1 MATRPVTLTNTPQL
15 ITAKA
20 AYIESQGGDFHFVF
34 SATTPASVTANH
46 KDRKLYVD
54 GSLGPLYA
62 WKSNTSQVL
71 LIVSEAV

>member
-1 MATRPVTLTNTPQL
+1 MATRLVNLTNTPQL
-15 ITAKA
+15 ITSKA

-46 KDRKLYVD
+46 KDHKLYVD

-62 WKSNTSQVL
+62 WKSNTSEVKL
-71 LIVSEAV
+71 AISEAI

>member
-20 AYIESQGGDFHFVF
+20 AYMESQGGDFHFVF
-34 SATTPASVTANH
+34 SATTPTDITANH
-46 KDRKLYVD
+46 KDHKLYTD
-54 GSLGPLYA
+54 GSLGALYA

>member
-1 MATRPVTLTNTPQL
+1 MATRPVTLTNVPQL

-20 AYIESQGGDFHFVF
+20 AYMESQGGDFHFVF
-34 SATTPASVTANH
+34 SATAPAGVTANH

-71 LIVSEAV
+71 LVISEAI

>member
-1 MATRPVTLTNTPQL
+1 MPTRPVTLTNTPQL

-20 AYIESQGGDFHFVF
+20 AYMESQGGDFHFVF

-71 LIVSEAV
+71 LIVSEAI

>member
-1 MATRPVTLTNTPQL
+1 MATRSVTLTSAPQL

-20 AYIESQGGDFHFVF
+20 AYMESQGGDFHFVF
-34 SATTPASVTANH
+34 STTAPASVTANH

-62 WKSNTSQVL
+62 WKSSTSEVL
-71 LIVSEAV
+71 LIVSEAI